1 MAASTRS
8 LKDRSA
14 CCRSRK
20 SRRSRHCW
28 GTGTRATVSK
38 GQLHT
43 GRAGESRGVRAAGSL
58 GWRERRRIPR
68 KGGRVGRVG
77 WGRGWGGEEMAQ
89 LVLQH
94 NLREPQ
100 HVRWQAQHADV
111 PEVLSIPLQPTVR
124 PALEAD
130 GKVSSGF
137 CCCPSSLA
145 PCNFPERDRTG
156 SRAVTKGVWG
166 GGWRVRTQVVRYGC
180 VGCSLHS

>member
-1 MAASTRS
+1 MLGDRDKGHSEQGPAPHWQGWGKQRS
-8 LKDRSA
+8 EG
-14 CCRSRK
+14 SRK
-20 SRRSRHCW
+20 L
-28 GTGTRATVSK
+28 GLEGEA
-38 GQLHT
+38 QDPQE
-43 GRAGESRGVRAAGSL
+43 GRPSG
-58 GWRERRRIPR
+58 ERRL
-68 KGGRVGRVG
+68 GEGM
-77 WGRGWGGEEMAQ
+77 GGEEMAQ

-137 CCCPSSLA
+137 CCCPGSLA